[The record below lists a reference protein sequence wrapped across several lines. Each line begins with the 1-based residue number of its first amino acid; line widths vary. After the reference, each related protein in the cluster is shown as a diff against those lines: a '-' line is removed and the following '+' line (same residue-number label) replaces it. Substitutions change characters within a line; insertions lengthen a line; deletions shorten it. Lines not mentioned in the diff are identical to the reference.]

1 MASAAP
7 KSLASPTNAAP
18 TSSGALSGG
27 VDLQAWHSAEECLGR
42 ELALAAAAVAR
53 LDERIAVHPKR
64 DALILR
70 LALREVCDLSW
81 ADGADI
87 PIERLALYR
96 ASGIGGG
103 EAAARNLLRADW
115 AIRRLIHTDAS
126 LDDRDALITFLG
138 LTLNTK
144 ADDALMD
151 LIDRALGSFFI
162 GELESWM
169 EILNEGSGRHP
180 FTRAAI
186 GYQYWRLLELAR
198 SIDILE
204 PAVIASKLAAREN
217 EALPFI
223 PFATRNRRALHNLGA
238 HPEQRLRAWITR
250 IQSACEAA
258 RRDLIALDI
267 WQGRA
272 FEATSG
278 MSGKTPSRLVDA
290 LVSHPVVSARMLAE
304 EGDVS
309 LASAGRALA
318 LFEELGLTTEVTGGG
333 RFRFW
338 RASMNGIT
346 AQNC

>member
-1 MASAAP
+1 MAG
-7 KSLASPTNAAP
+7 LTGDMTNTAHKP
-18 TSSGALSGG
+18 SSEPSILGI
-27 VDLQAWHSAEECLGR
+27 DLRAWRDAERALGR
-42 ELALAAAAVAR
+42 ELAEAAAAAAR
-53 LDERIAVHPKR
+53 LDERITVHPKR
-64 DALILR
+64 DALITR

-96 ASGIGGG
+96 ASGTGGG

-115 AIRRLIHTDAS
+115 AIRRLIHADSS

-138 LTLNTK
+138 LTLNTN

-162 GELESWM
+162 GELDSWIK
-169 EILNEGSGRHP
+169 ILNSGSDLHP

-186 GYQYWRLLELAR
+186 GYQFWRLLELAS
-198 SIDILE
+198 SIDLIE
-204 PAVIASKLAAREN
+204 PAIIASKLAARGN

-223 PFATRNRRALHNLGA
+223 PFATQNRRALHNLGI
-238 HPEQRLRAWITR
+238 HPEQRLRAWIAR

-258 RRDLIALDI
+258 RRELIALEN

-272 FEATSG
+272 IEATSR
-278 MSGKTPSRLVDA
+278 MSGKTPNRLVDA
-290 LVSHPVVSARMLAE
+290 LITHPVVSARMLVE

-309 LASAGRALA
+309 LASAGRALT
-318 LFEELGLTTEVTGGG
+318 LFEELGLTIEVTGGG

-338 RASMNGIT
+338 RAAM
-346 AQNC
+346 

>member
-1 MASAAP
+1 MAGLTGDIAMTALEPPKDRHAP
-7 KSLASPTNAAP
+7 MI
-18 TSSGALSGG
+18 
-27 VDLQAWHSAEECLGR
+27 DLHAWRDAERALGR
-42 ELALAAAAVAR
+42 ELALAVAAVAR

-64 DALILR
+64 NALIVR

-96 ASGIGGG
+96 ASGTGGG
-103 EAAARNLLRADW
+103 LAAARNLLRADW
-115 AIRRLIHTDAS
+115 AIRRLIHTDAC
-126 LDDRDALITFLG
+126 LDDREALSTFLG

-169 EILNEGSGRHP
+169 EIMNACSGLHP

-186 GYQYWRLLELAR
+186 GYQFWRLLELA
-198 SIDILE
+198 SSADLLE
-204 PAVIASKLAAREN
+204 PAVIASKLAARKN

-223 PFATRNRRALHNLGA
+223 PFATKNRRALHNLGV
-238 HPEQRLRAWITR
+238 HPEQRLRAWLTR

-258 RRDLIALDI
+258 RHDLIGLDI

-272 FEATSG
+272 VEATSG
-278 MSGKTPSRLVDA
+278 MSGRTPSRLIDA
-290 LVSHPVVSARMLAE
+290 LILHPVVSARMLAE

-309 LASAGRALA
+309 LASAGRALT
-318 LFEELGLTTEVTGGG
+318 LFEQLGLTTEVTGGG

-338 RASMNGIT
+338 RASM
-346 AQNC
+346 Q